1 MSGTWPGGG
10 WVCAAHATKAPDG
23 PGDRVC
29 VPVLWSRA
37 QDEGQQRQLLRG
49 PSPRHADRT
58 SQPGRH
64 TRLPVCTHILAGSN
78 LLFSQGRASCC
89 KGLTL
94 EDSPELAVL
103 CTDPSLN
110 R

>member
-10 WVCAAHATKAPDG
+10 WVCAAHATKHRTG
-23 PGDRVC
+23 PETGC
-29 VPVLWSRA
+29 VSLLRSRA
-37 QDEGQQRQLLRG
+37 QDEGQQRQLLLG

-78 LLFSQGRASCC
+78 LLFSQGRQSCC